1 MQRIQIGALYMF
13 SYITQDVLDLLERYQ
28 DILSDEELL
37 EEDELTY
44 FVFFCNYVV
53 EQ

>member
-44 FVFFCNYVV
+44 FIIFVIML
-53 EQ
+53 

>member
-44 FVFFCNYVV
+44 FIFL
-53 EQ
+53 

>member
-44 FVFFCNYVV
+44 FVFFVIML
-53 EQ
+53 